1 MSNNTEKIFKI
12 KLSRLNE
19 ALSAVDMRTL
29 ADIVDVLLKSIRR
42 KKKILVCGNG
52 GSASDS
58 QHLTA
63 ELVGKFVKIRR
74 PVACISLN
82 ADTSTLTCISNDFG
96 YEQAFSRQIEG
107 IGNKGDVLVVFSTSG
122 DSKNVLLAV
131 QTAKICGLTT
141 VAFLGRNG
149 GGVNK
154 HADYS
159 LVIRSEQTD
168 TIQECHEI
176 LMHTVVWDIEELL
189 EDAEGLQA

>member
-1 MSNNTEKIFKI
+1 MSNNTENILKT
-12 KLSRLNE
+12 KLSMLNE
-19 ALSAVDMRTL
+19 ALSVLDIRML
-29 ADIVDVLLKSIRR
+29 ADIVDVLVKCIRR
-42 KKKILVCGNG
+42 KNKILVCGNG

-58 QHLTA
+58 QHFTA
-63 ELVGKFVKIRR
+63 ELVGKFVKIRK

-82 ADTSTLTCISNDFG
+82 SDTSTLTCISNDFG

-122 DSKNVLLAV
+122 DSNNVLLAV

-141 VAFLGRNG
+141 VAFLGKNG
-149 GGVNK
+149 GSVNK

-189 EDAEGLQA
+189 EVSEGAQL